1 MSDETRAAALR
12 LAAALHLRRRQLEPS
27 RPKPTKTSAEIEAE
41 VRRFIDLLRDGVDSH
56 EAAGIIG
63 ISFPT
68 MLQRLYDRGFK
79 LRDFQ

>member
-56 EAAGIIG
+56 EAADIIG
-63 ISFPT
+63 VAYHT
-68 MLQRLYDRGFK
+68 LRERLYYRGFK